1 MLAREIDAGVLAI
14 QAQHRLI
21 MLDDDAVLLI
31 ERRVG
36 QTLPGF
42 EPPHQLRPKPGP
54 AISPPPDHNAVRTRL
69 AKRSIDIHDGP
80 DVPIDDDGT
89 RHGLHDVVDESPVA
103 PPTRENP
110 T

>member
-42 EPPHQLRPKPGP
+42 EPPHQLPQKPGP
-54 AISPPPDHNAVRTRL
+54 AISAPPDHNAVRTRL
-69 AKRSIDIHDGP
+69 AKRSIGILDGTDIA
-80 DVPIDDDGT
+80 IDDDGP
-89 RHGLHDVVDESPVA
+89 RHGLLDDSAESP
-103 PPTRENP
+103 REIGSASS
-110 T
+110 

>member
-1 MLAREIDAGVLAI
+1 MRISDWSSDVCSSDLLAI

-42 EPPHQLRPKPGP
+42 EPPHQLPQKPGP
-54 AISPPPDHNAVRTRL
+54 AISAPPDHNAEIGRASCRERVCQYV
-69 AKRSIDIHDGP
+69 SIS
-80 DVPIDDDGT
+80 
-89 RHGLHDVVDESPVA
+89 VVAVA
-103 PPTRENP
+103 LKKKNN
-110 T
+110 